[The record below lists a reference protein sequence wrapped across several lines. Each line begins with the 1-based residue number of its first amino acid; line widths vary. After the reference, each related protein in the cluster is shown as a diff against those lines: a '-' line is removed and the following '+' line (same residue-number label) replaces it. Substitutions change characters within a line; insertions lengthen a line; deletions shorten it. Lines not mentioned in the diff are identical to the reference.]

1 MGGGASSSTTLQST
15 GSEQSQP
22 SEGSFNQ
29 EQPLLSESERKQTLR
44 EREAQPCSWR
54 LSEMREETKL
64 EAEVTK
70 VLHTAIGLSL
80 PLEVLSLPHVS
91 PT

>member
-1 MGGGASSSTTLQST
+1 
-15 GSEQSQP
+15 
-22 SEGSFNQ
+22 
-29 EQPLLSESERKQTLR
+29 
-44 EREAQPCSWR
+44 
-54 LSEMREETKL
+54 MREETKL